1 MESHYGPARFCES
14 DIFAKAS
21 PISVSGPAT
30 RGEHAI
36 DPRGTIARLTNPRTY
51 STEARLNR
59 NNPRKTWRYEDY
71 IEQTEI
77 FKAVESELDFI
88 ELVNDKRGIKDGEW
102 MLNLV
107 VDDEI
112 VNLRT
117 RIDDLDV
124 SILTTMESNMLGD
137 SRVELADRF
146 DLHENFLS
154 KRFWVFPQGNIQVGR
169 ARYKTGFS
177 LTVRTLEGGVF
188 IITSD
193 DIVKDLAKFL
203 DDIRNLIPNA
213 DRHKEI
219 WWNPYNP
226 ETSKETPMYALPG
239 TNFLGPE
246 FLPYL
251 QTLTDEENRTIWVGT
266 AGGRHIYP
274 IRPVRGVVAAPNTH
288 WWVTFVDSVT
298 GEAYI
303 HDSVRGMGTKST
315 IQLVENA
322 NWIIENLP
330 PAVKERLS
338 AIRKSQRFPF
348 QPISVPVQSRK
359 AKQQGNS
366 SDCGPF
372 VLGNIMGFV
381 DRLRRDDVNVDGICK
396 LNLIPKGWAA
406 LDVREEILA
415 RVVPVR

>member
-1 MESHYGPARFCES
+1 MESHYGPARLRES

-59 NNPRKTWRYEDY
+59 YNPRKTWRYEDY
-71 IEQTEI
+71 IEQTGI
-77 FKAVESELDFI
+77 FKAMESKLDFI
-88 ELVNDKRGIKDGEW
+88 ELVKDKRGIKNGEW
-102 MLNLV
+102 MLNIV

-117 RIDDLDV
+117 RIEDLDV
-124 SILTTMESNMLGD
+124 SILTTMESNILGD

-146 DLHENFLS
+146 NLYENFLS
-154 KRFWVFPQGNIQVGR
+154 KRFWVFPQGNIQLGR
-169 ARYKTGFS
+169 EHYKTGFS

-193 DIVKDLAKFL
+193 DIEKNLAGFL
-203 DDIRNLIPNA
+203 DNIRNLIPND

-219 WWNPYNP
+219 WWTPYNP
-226 ETSKETPMYALPG
+226 ETSKDSSIFALPG

-251 QTLTDEENRTIWVGT
+251 QTLVDDENLTIWVGT
-266 AGGRHIYP
+266 AGGRYINP
-274 IRPVRGVVAAPNTH
+274 IRPIKKIATGPNTH

-303 HDSVRGMGTKST
+303 HDSVRGMGTTRT
-315 IQLVENA
+315 IQLVENV
-322 NWIIENLP
+322 NWIIKNLP

-348 QPISVPVQSRK
+348 QPISVPVQSSK

-406 LDVREEILA
+406 LDVREELLA
-415 RVVPVR
+415 RLVPVR